1 MKIKNIE
8 LFKVPPRWLFLKI
21 TTVSGIE
28 GWGEPIVEGK
38 ADTVKAA
45 VEEMKEYIIGKN
57 ADNIEDIWQVLYRG
71 GFYRGGPILSSA
83 ISGIEQALWDIK
95 GKYHNM
101 PVYDMLGGPVR
112 NKIRVYSWIGGDKP
126 TDVLKQAKERYSN
139 GYTAIKMNATAEV
152 GWIDNFKVVES
163 VLERVDILKR
173 EFGNNLD
180 IAVDFHGRIHKSMA
194 KVLVKELDKYNIMF
208 IEEPVLA
215 ENEEA
220 FYEVKQYTSTPIAAG
235 ERNYTRWGFKN
246 LITKGL
252 VDIIQPDLSHAGGI
266 LETRKIAAMAESF
279 DIAVAP
285 HCPLGPIALAAC
297 LQLDF
302 CTPNSFI
309 QEQSLGIHYNQGS
322 DLLDYLKDKSVF
334 EYNNGYVNILKKPGL
349 GIEVNEEYVKE
360 MAKKGHN
367 WKNPVWR
374 LEDGTIAEW

>member
-235 ERNYTRWGFKN
+235 ERNYTRWG
-246 LITKGL
+246 L
-252 VDIIQPDLSHAGGI
+252 
-266 LETRKIAAMAESF
+266 KI
-279 DIAVAP
+279 
-285 HCPLGPIALAAC
+285 
-297 LQLDF
+297 
-302 CTPNSFI
+302 
-309 QEQSLGIHYNQGS
+309 
-322 DLLDYLKDKSVF
+322 
-334 EYNNGYVNILKKPGL
+334 
-349 GIEVNEEYVKE
+349 
-360 MAKKGHN
+360 
-367 WKNPVWR
+367 
-374 LEDGTIAEW
+374 